1 MTSLLIRHWLL
12 ENVKVLNIA
21 GGDFVKHLFQRFVHN
36 VAHNLK
42 QNDLEDVRST
52 AKGVY
57 RLAAFIVS
65 DNTNNLVFVK
75 REHSELW

>member
-1 MTSLLIRHWLL
+1 M
-12 ENVKVLNIA
+12 KY
-21 GGDFVKHLFQRFVHN
+21 LFQRFVHN

-42 QNDLEDVRST
+42 QNDVEDVRST

-65 DNTNNLVFVK
+65 ENTNKLVFVK

>member
-1 MTSLLIRHWLL
+1 ML
-12 ENVKVLNIA
+12 ENVKILNIA
-21 GGDFVKHLFQRFVHN
+21 GGDFIKYLFQRFVHN

-42 QNDLEDVRST
+42 QNDMEDVRST

-65 DNTNNLVFVK
+65 ENTNKLVFVK

>member
-1 MTSLLIRHWLL
+1 ML

-21 GGDFVKHLFQRFVHN
+21 GGDFVKYVFQRFIHN

-42 QNDLEDVRST
+42 QNDLEVVRST

-57 RLAAFIVS
+57 RLTPFIVS
-65 DNTNNLVFVK
+65 DNANSLVFVK

>member
-1 MTSLLIRHWLL
+1 M
-12 ENVKVLNIA
+12 
-21 GGDFVKHLFQRFVHN
+21 
-36 VAHNLK
+36 AHNLK

>member
-1 MTSLLIRHWLL
+1 ML
-12 ENVKVLNIA
+12 ENVKALIIA
-21 GGDFVKHLFQRFVHN
+21 GGDFVKYLLQRFVHN

-42 QNDLEDVRST
+42 QHGLEDVHST

-57 RLAAFIVS
+57 RLVAFIVS

>member
-1 MTSLLIRHWLL
+1 ML

-21 GGDFVKHLFQRFVHN
+21 DGDFVKHLFQRFVHN
-36 VAHNLK
+36 VADNLK
-42 QNDLEDVRST
+42 QNDLEDVRSR
-52 AKGVY
+52 AKGIY

-65 DNTNNLVFVK
+65 DNTNNLVFVE

>member
-1 MTSLLIRHWLL
+1 ML
-12 ENVKVLNIA
+12 ENIKVLNIA
-21 GGDFVKHLFQRFVHN
+21 GGDFVKYLFQRFTHK

-42 QNDLEDVRST
+42 QNDLEDVRSI

-57 RLAAFIVS
+57 TLAAFIV
-65 DNTNNLVFVK
+65 NGNINNLVFVK

>member
-1 MTSLLIRHWLL
+1 ML
-12 ENVKVLNIA
+12 ENVKVLNVA
-21 GGDFVKHLFQRFVHN
+21 GGDFVKYLFQRFVHN

-57 RLAAFIVS
+57 RLAAFS
-65 DNTNNLVFVK
+65 DSGNTNNLVFVK
-75 REHSELW
+75 GEHSEL

>member
-12 ENVKVLNIA
+12 ENIKVLNIA
-21 GGDFVKHLFQRFVHN
+21 GGDFVKYLQRFVHN

>member
-1 MTSLLIRHWLL
+1 M
-12 ENVKVLNIA
+12 KY
-21 GGDFVKHLFQRFVHN
+21 LFRRSVHN

-42 QNDLEDVRST
+42 QNDVEDVRST

-65 DNTNNLVFVK
+65 ENTNKLVFVK

>member
-12 ENVKVLNIA
+12 ENIKVLNIA
-21 GGDFVKHLFQRFVHN
+21 GGDFVKYLQRFVHN

-75 REHSELW
+75 RKHSDLW

>member
-1 MTSLLIRHWLL
+1 ML
-12 ENVKVLNIA
+12 EIVKVLNIA

-36 VAHNLK
+36 VAHNIK

-52 AKGVY
+52 AKRVY
-57 RLAAFIVS
+57 RLAAFIAS
-65 DNTNNLVFVK
+65 DSTNNLVFEK

>member
-12 ENVKVLNIA
+12 ENIKVLNIA
-21 GGDFVKHLFQRFVHN
+21 GGDFVKYLQRFVHN

-57 RLAAFIVS
+57 RLAAFIVN

>member
-1 MTSLLIRHWLL
+1 M
-12 ENVKVLNIA
+12 KY
-21 GGDFVKHLFQRFVHN
+21 LFQRFVHK

-42 QNDLEDVRST
+42 QNDLEDLRST
-52 AKGVY
+52 AKEVY

-65 DNTNNLVFVK
+65 DSINKIVFVK

>member
-1 MTSLLIRHWLL
+1 ML
-12 ENVKVLNIA
+12 ENIKVLNIA
-21 GGDFVKHLFQRFVHN
+21 GGDFVKYLFQRFTHK

-42 QNDLEDVRST
+42 QNDLEDVRIT
-52 AKGVY
+52 VKGVY

-75 REHSELW
+75 RKHSDLW

>member
-1 MTSLLIRHWLL
+1 MTSLQIRHWLL

-52 AKGVY
+52 VKVY
-57 RLAAFIVS
+57 IDKLHLLSVTIQITWSF
-65 DNTNNLVFVK
+65 
-75 REHSELW
+75 